1 MAATGRGAE
10 SEREEHPKRI
20 YEYNGILTEGKC
32 RPYVNKRAWSSNE
45 GVTLRERGVLRKRS

>member
-20 YEYNGILTEGKC
+20 YNGILTEGKC